1 MINLR
6 KLLVTIIIVFLVFSF
21 FAYIPKALAVFDFR
35 VSASPSSRTTIP
47 GGTVT
52 YLVRVDLIS
61 PPSEEVQ
68 LLVSPMT
75 IELEGFTFTWSVNR
89 GFPPFESILYISVSP
104 LKSPGTYRI
113 PISGFNPGV
122 GFRVTN
128 VMLTVLPAVA
138 TTDWALSNPTL
149 TPSAPKVGDS
159 VTFKVS
165 LRALSTTSPY
175 PQAVRIVAILDGTVI
190 SGGTI
195 SYPGPTGLMMTV
207 SSTPPWKA
215 KEGTHTIT
223 WIVDPSPYDYN
234 DPNRLNNEVSLSF
247 TVGPIVKPFEFDL
260 SVNPNTQTIIAG
272 ESTTYSIEVILKEG
286 EAQPVLLSLSGFPS
300 GVTYAFDPVEAN
312 PTFSSILRINTL
324 SNAPIGTYELIISAS
339 GGGKVKT
346 AKVVLIIKAPIE
358 KDFKISVNPSS
369 QTIIQSQS
377 TSYFIDIEP
386 VGGFDSLIELALSGL
401 PTEASASFSPT
412 SNVPPFSSKLTIATG
427 SLTPAGTYVLT
438 IYASGGGKTHS
449 ITVNL
454 IIQEK
459 ERPEAQLNVLELL
472 FKGYNLLLI
481 VLIAII
487 VILLA
492 LLIKKRR

>member
-1 MINLR
+1 
-6 KLLVTIIIVFLVFSF
+6 
-21 FAYIPKALAVFDFR
+21 
-35 VSASPSSRTTIP
+35 
-47 GGTVT
+47 
-52 YLVRVDLIS
+52 
-61 PPSEEVQ
+61 
-68 LLVSPMT
+68 
-75 IELEGFTFTWSVNR
+75 
-89 GFPPFESILYISVSP
+89 
-104 LKSPGTYRI
+104 
-113 PISGFNPGV
+113 
-122 GFRVTN
+122 
-128 VMLTVLPAVA
+128 
-138 TTDWALSNPTL
+138 
-149 TPSAPKVGDS
+149 
-159 VTFKVS
+159 
-165 LRALSTTSPY
+165 
-175 PQAVRIVAILDGTVI
+175 
-190 SGGTI
+190 
-195 SYPGPTGLMMTV
+195 
-207 SSTPPWKA
+207 
-215 KEGTHTIT
+215 
-223 WIVDPSPYDYN
+223 
-234 DPNRLNNEVSLSF
+234 NEVSLSF